1 MEKKW
6 LEQLIIL
13 LNIFM
18 GRNRFILF
26 VWCVWLSL
34 ALSAQMSVSMNENW
48 QFQRLSEKQHG
59 VEIKNQG
66 SDWSSQ
72 FNIQHIEGRNGNLAI
87 NPDTL
92 RMEFDKL
99 SNGQWENVRL
109 PHTSFVE
116 PLVVLNPW
124 QGICYYR
131 KKFDISSEWVDKE
144 LWLEFEG
151 AMHLADVWVNGRYVV
166 QHAGGYTP
174 FVLNLTGMLRL
185 TDNEILV
192 RLDNRNNSL
201 VGTLN

>member
-99 SNGQWENVRL
+99 SNGQWETCVCLTHLLWN
-109 PHTSFVE
+109 
-116 PLVVLNPW
+116 PLL
-124 QGICYYR
+124 C
-131 KKFDISSEWVDKE
+131 
-144 LWLEFEG
+144 
-151 AMHLADVWVNGRYVV
+151 
-166 QHAGGYTP
+166 
-174 FVLNLTGMLRL
+174 
-185 TDNEILV
+185 
-192 RLDNRNNSL
+192 
-201 VGTLN
+201 